1 MGNGVC
7 QKCRTQ
13 KNNANFYANGG
24 RIFII
29 CADCEREGT
38 MGSQDGKPKTELIY
52 VGGQFRSVDSKT
64 LELMKNPGA
73 PQVSGSNAKE
83 KPFPILPTN
92 Y

>member
-7 QKCRTQ
+7 QKCKTE

-38 MGSQDGKPKTELIY
+38 AGSLDNRPQRELIY
-52 VGGQFRSVDSKT
+52 VNGQFASVPK
-64 LELMKNPGA
+64 G
-73 PQVSGSNAKE
+73 SGKPMTSGQFLTSTSNSSE